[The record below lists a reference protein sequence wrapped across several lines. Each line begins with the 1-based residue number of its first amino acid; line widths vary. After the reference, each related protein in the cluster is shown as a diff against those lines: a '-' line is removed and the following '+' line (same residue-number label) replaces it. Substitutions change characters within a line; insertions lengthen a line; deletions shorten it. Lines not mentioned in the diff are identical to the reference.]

1 MESGEEVCGRPVHLD
16 LHKCALCAMGQTDAD
31 SDIDTD
37 KDTPSPGDLGSR
49 STYVRVTT
57 YDMSIAPPPVY
68 LPSSSITTVLQLY
81 SITVIVEYSN
91 TYDRILYAIPI
102 VP

>member
-1 MESGEEVCGRPVHLD
+1 
-16 LHKCALCAMGQTDAD
+16 MGQTDAD